1 MIAPN
6 VLNALRWRL
15 EVMAVRHGLW
25 LVPAMLLLAASAA
38 AWIWWLPA
46 QEAALRAAQLALASE
61 QQRVRQAPTHAVAA
75 PSLPHS
81 ADGAA
86 ALEQLFALA
95 AQHGLKVLQA
105 DYRRQQSGRAARWQV
120 QLPATGTYPAVRRF
134 VRAAKMI
141 PGVSLDELGLH
152 RAGKGGAV
160 EARMLFSVWFAA
172 GEGG

>member
-1 MIAPN
+1 MTAI
-6 VLNALRWRL
+6 NALRWRM

-25 LVPAMLLLAASAA
+25 LLPAMLLLAAALA
-38 AWIWWLPA
+38 AWVWWVPA
-46 QEAALRAAQLALASE
+46 QEAALRDAQLALASE
-61 QQRVRQAPTHAVAA
+61 QQRAWPASTPAVAA
-75 PSLPHS
+75 TPLPQT

-95 AQHGLKVLQA
+95 GQQGLKVMQA
-105 DYRRQQSGRAARWQV
+105 DYRRQQSGHAARWQV

-134 VRAAKMI
+134 VRAAKAI

-152 RAGKGGAV
+152 RAGKDGAV

-172 GEGG
+172 ERGG